1 MTAIQS
7 TKFLGRY
14 PGQAVMAPAP
24 WDYAYAGNHDHAI
37 NTKEILEAYEV
48 PKEAKDML
56 FGYTRSEWYF
66 VAEVMVLWHHVE
78 HTKLTDFQEFV
89 IKRAIEDVRMEYC
102 KECGLPEGS
111 WCGKSYF
118 ILWIAMI
125 LTRSRSLQQRRLN
138 EP

>member
-1 MTAIQS
+1 MAAIQS

-24 WDYAYAGNHDHAI
+24 WDYAYTIHHDHVI
-37 NTKEILEAYEV
+37 NAKEILEAYDV
-48 PKEAKDML
+48 PKEPKDML

-66 VAEVMVLWHHVE
+66 VAEVMVLWHHIE
-78 HTKLTDFQEFV
+78 CTKLTDFQEFV

-102 KECGLPEGS
+102 KDCRLPEGS

-118 ILWIAMI
+118 ILRIAMI
-125 LTRSRSLQQRRLN
+125 LTQNRPLQ
-138 EP
+138 